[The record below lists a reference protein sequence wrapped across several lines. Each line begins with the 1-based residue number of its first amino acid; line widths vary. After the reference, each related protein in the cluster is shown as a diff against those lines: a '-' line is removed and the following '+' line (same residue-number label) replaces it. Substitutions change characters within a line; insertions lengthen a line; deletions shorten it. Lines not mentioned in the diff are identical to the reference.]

1 MGNIYEH
8 LSNDAQRM
16 IEVKNI
22 TKTFVERSWNT
33 VLFRKRQKKV
43 EALKRVSLEIRSG
56 EIFGLLGPNGAGKT
70 TLIKILATLI
80 LPDSGSGSIGGG
92 ELLFQPPPF
101 PPLIGV

>member
-8 LSNDAQRM
+8 LSNNAQRM

-33 VLFRKRQKKV
+33 VLFRKRQKKI
-43 EALKRVSLEIRSG
+43 EALKTVSLEIRSG

-70 TLIKILATLI
+70 TLIKILQLSSFRTEAPDVFVGTISFDI
-80 LPDSGSGSIGGG
+80 LTES
-92 ELLFQPPPF
+92 
-101 PPLIGV
+101 VV